1 MMLPILEF
9 VAQRKEA
16 NRSEISKFI
25 IEHFKLEDKDFLQK
39 IKNGTPT
46 YISRISWAL
55 FYLATTAQ
63 VRSKT
68 KDDTPSKSWQEFI
81 FYNKFW

>member
-1 MMLPILEF
+1 MIPSYKEMMLPILEF

-39 IKNGTPT
+39 IKDQ
-46 YISRISWAL
+46 IRC
-55 FYLATTAQ
+55 
-63 VRSKT
+63 
-68 KDDTPSKSWQEFI
+68 
-81 FYNKFW
+81 